1 MKKDN
6 YIPKH
11 VVPNY
16 EKVGRLADKMR
27 CPLLRNF
34 VAFPSEVARTTYNK
48 AVKLGIIPLAHSG
61 KKWHDMFTEREKKG
75 DGNGR

>member
-11 VVPNY
+11 VVPDY
-16 EKVGRLADKMR
+16 EKVGRLADKIR

-34 VAFPSEVARTTYNK
+34 VVFPSEVARTTYNK
-48 AVKLGIIPLAHSG
+48 AVKLGIISG

>member
-34 VAFPSEVARTTYNK
+34 VVFPSEVARTTYNR
-48 AVKLGIIPLAHSG
+48 AVKLGIVSG

>member
-1 MKKDN
+1 MKEDKHK
-6 YIPKH
+6 YIPD
-11 VVPNY
+11 Y
-16 EKVGRLADKMR
+16 ENVGRLAEKIR
-27 CPLLRNF
+27 CSSLRNF
-34 VAFPSEVARTTYNK
+34 VVFPSEVARITYNK

>member
-1 MKKDN
+1 MKEDK
-6 YIPKH
+6 YI
-11 VVPNY
+11 PNY
-16 EKVGRLADKMR
+16 ERANRLADKMR

-34 VAFPSEVARTTYNK
+34 VVFPSEVARITYNK
-48 AVKLGIIPLAHSG
+48 AVKLGIISG

>member
-1 MKKDN
+1 MKEDKYK
-6 YIPKH
+6 YI
-11 VVPNY
+11 PNY
-16 EKVGRLADKMR
+16 EKVGRLADKMH

-34 VAFPSEVARTTYNK
+34 VVFPSEVARITYNK
-48 AVKLGIIPLAHSG
+48 AVKLGIISG

>member
-1 MKKDN
+1 MKEDKYK
-6 YIPKH
+6 YI
-11 VVPNY
+11 PNY
-16 EKVGRLADKMR
+16 EKVGRLADKMH

-34 VAFPSEVARTTYNK
+34 VVFPSEVARTTYNK
-48 AVKLGIIPLAHSG
+48 AVKLGIISG

>member
-16 EKVGRLADKMR
+16 EKVGRLADKMH

-34 VAFPSEVARTTYNK
+34 VVFPSEVARTTYNR
-48 AVKLGIIPLAHSG
+48 AVKLGIISG